1 MKRAFALLV
10 LGLVMMAV
18 APQAFQKDVNGK
30 KGIVQLLV
38 PDRNNVLGD
47 VVLGYDTLDQYMAGR
62 ASMGAIV
69 GRYANRIA
77 QGRWS

>member
-1 MKRAFALLV
+1 MKRAFTSLV
-10 LGLVMMAV
+10 LGLVMVAG

-30 KGIVQLLV
+30 IVQLLV
-38 PDRNNVLGD
+38 PDRNNVLRD
-47 VVLGYDTLDQYMAGR
+47 VVLGYATLDQYMAGR